1 MTKDKVEI
9 YGQPDCTYCTKAAEL
24 CEKHKDKLQYIYF
37 TVKEDIT
44 LDEFKEL
51 FPEARTVPQIRING
65 THIGGYRELQA
76 ELKY

>member
-1 MTKDKVEI
+1 MITDRVEI
-9 YGQPDCTYCTKAAEL
+9 YGQPSCTYCTKAVEL
-24 CEKHKDKLQYIYF
+24 CEGNKIPYTYY

-44 LDEFKEL
+44 LDEFKEM